1 MVRIAA
7 LLAVTALTA
16 LTAMPAAALA
26 AAPAQQQPFQQQAP
40 APSQNQVGEQ
50 TTTPAPAPA
59 PTTQTQADTS
69 SFGARD
75 VLLVVVG
82 IVALIGAI
90 WFVIARD
97 AKRATAGHVRPA
109 DSALGE
115 GRGGS
120 ATRSARRSRRLSADE
135 RKRRKRGRA
144 R

>member
-1 MVRIAA
+1 MARIVA
-7 LLAVTALTA
+7 LLVLAAFSA
-16 LTAMPAAALA
+16 IPAAALG
-26 AAPAQQQPFQQQAP
+26 AAPAQQQSPLQQAP
-40 APSQNQVGEQ
+40 APTQEQVGAQ
-50 TTTPAPAPA
+50 TTPAPAPA
-59 PTTQTQADTS
+59 QTSQTEADSGSIGT
-69 SFGARD
+69 RD
-75 VLLVVVG
+75 GLLIAAG
-82 IVALIGAI
+82 IVALIGGI

-97 AKRATAGHVRPA
+97 AKRATAGHVRTA

>member
-1 MVRIAA
+1 MVRIVA
-7 LLAVTALTA
+7 LLALLVLALA
-16 LTAMPAAALA
+16 AMPAGALA
-26 AAPAQQQPFQQQAP
+26 AAPAQQQSPLQQQVP
-40 APSQNQVGEQ
+40 APSQNQAGAQ
-50 TTTPAPAPA
+50 TTPAPVPA

-75 VLLVVVG
+75 ALLVAAG
-82 IVALIGAI
+82 IVALIGGI

-97 AKRATAGHVRPA
+97 AKRATAGHVRTS

-120 ATRSARRSRRLSADE
+120 PTRSARRSRRLSADE